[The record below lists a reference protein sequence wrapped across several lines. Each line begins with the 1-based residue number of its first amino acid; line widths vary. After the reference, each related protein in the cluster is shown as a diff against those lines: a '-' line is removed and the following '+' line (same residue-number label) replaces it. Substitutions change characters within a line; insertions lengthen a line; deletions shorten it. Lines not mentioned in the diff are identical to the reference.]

1 MEPTKA
7 IPEDT
12 SQGEETTLAHRK
24 KAGLPMS
31 RRELAT
37 ITPGELALADKIV
50 IEGLEVFAN
59 HGVFPEERELGQ
71 KFVVSTVLYTS
82 LAAAGSSDN
91 LEASI
96 DYGDV
101 CRTLDT
107 FLREHTYKL
116 IEAAAEALAAEL
128 LDRYPALWGVKVG
141 IKKPWAPIG
150 LPLSSAGVEIVRL
163 R

>member
-1 MEPTKA
+1 M
-7 IPEDT
+7 
-12 SQGEETTLAHRK
+12 
-24 KAGLPMS
+24 
-31 RRELAT
+31 
-37 ITPGELALADKIV
+37 
-50 IEGLEVFAN
+50 
-59 HGVFPEERELGQ
+59 FPEERELGQ
-71 KFVVSTVLYTS
+71 KFVVSAVLYTS
-82 LAAAGSSDN
+82 LAAAGSSDD

-101 CRTLDT
+101 CRTIDA